1 MRTRFDKHAEKLRI
15 ERERQ
20 LSENT
25 NKKNTKI
32 RNIGGALFFLGL
44 GLLYWE
50 VIIYRETIIDLKIP
64 LLIWL
69 TPGIFLTPI
78 FYNRINA
85 LDRKANWALHYFLHT
100 CMTGSILLFSF
111 MATNLYFADS
121 HIMVKHFNVLNTGS
135 ISGPKGHRDEREPY
149 VDINYEG
156 LEKEV
161 VFTYEE
167 TAKVMSAKSV
177 KLTVRKGLLGFDILE
192 KYEIE

>member
-1 MRTRFDKHAEKLRI
+1 MRTRFDKYAEKLRTA
-15 ERERQ
+15 REKQ
-20 LSENT
+20 LSEKT
-25 NKKNTKI
+25 NKKNTRI

-44 GLLYWE
+44 VLLLWE
-50 VIIYRETIIDLKIP
+50 IEIYRDTIIDLKIP

-69 TPGIFLTPI
+69 TPGLVLTPI
-78 FYNRINA
+78 FYSRINA

-100 CMTGSILLFSF
+100 CMTGSFLLFSF
-111 MATNLYFADS
+111 MATNLYFSDS
-121 HIMVKHFNVLNTGS
+121 QSTIKHFNVINTGS
-135 ISGPKGHRDEREPY
+135 ICGPKGHRDEREPY

-192 KYEIE
+192 KYEID